1 MNQVELKKQSAHYFL
16 LKGRLVFDTVETLVQ
31 TNFVS
36 SKSQHQRTK
45 QKDSKQSSDN
55 KIGNKTDNKT
65 KAVQAD
71 QAMKKM
77 AGVTLDCHQ
86 LSHMDSA
93 GIALLLE
100 WKRQLEQQGYC
111 LILKNLP
118 QQAQAII
125 HATRLDYLLN
135 ASQGNPAS
143 QS

>member
-1 MNQVELKKQSAHYFL
+1 MNQVELKKQSARYFL

-36 SKSQHQRTK
+36 SSDSHHRTK
-45 QKDSKQSSDN
+45 HKDSAESLDN
-55 KIGNKTDNKT
+55 KPSAD
-65 KAVQAD
+65 KAVQAEQTVKEMRD
-71 QAMKKM
+71 
-77 AGVTLDCHQ
+77 VTLDCHQ

-100 WKRQLEQQGYC
+100 WKRQLARQGYC